1 MRPLNRNE
9 RLLATLLGALAFLVL
24 NLAGMKWIAGQ
35 TANSR
40 AEINRLAGEAAAA
53 RTLLKE
59 KPYWNVRQD
68 WVAQHVPQPFDE
80 RTSQSQF
87 VQEVQD
93 SLKKFQLTTQ
103 QQQPLPTERE
113 GRLAVAGIEV
123 TVEGR
128 LEAIVRW
135 LHKLQQPGSYDLV
148 RSFTLRQAEDGNT
161 MQAVVRLG
169 KVYRE
174 GGLAAYP

>member
-9 RLLATLLGALAFLVL
+9 RLLATLFGAAAFLVL
-24 NLAGMKWIAGQ
+24 NLAGMKWIANQ

-40 AEINRLAGEAAAA
+40 ADISRLQGEANAA
-53 RTLLKE
+53 RALLKE
-59 KPYWNVRQD
+59 KPYWTARQD
-68 WVAQHVPQPFDE
+68 WVAQNAPQPFDE
-80 RTSQSQF
+80 QTSQSQF

-93 SLKKFQLTTQ
+93 SLRKFKLTTQ

-113 GRLAVAGIEV
+113 GRLAIAGMEV

-135 LHKLQQPGSYDLV
+135 LHALQQPGRYDLV

-169 KVYRE
+169 KVYRA
-174 GGLAAYP
+174 GDLAAYP

>member
-9 RLLATLLGALAFLVL
+9 RLLATLFGAMAFLLL
-24 NLAGMKWIAGQ
+24 NLVGMKWIANQ

-40 AEINRLAGEAAAA
+40 AEISRLKGEADAA

-59 KPYWNVRQD
+59 KPYWNVRQE
-68 WVAQHVPQPFDE
+68 WVEEHVPQAFDE

-93 SLKKFQLTTQ
+93 GLKKFQLTTQ
-103 QQQPLPTERE
+103 QQQPLPTEHE
-113 GRLAVAGIEV
+113 GRLAIAGIEV

-135 LHKLQQPGSYDLV
+135 LHELQQPGSYDLV

-169 KVYRE
+169 KVYRA
-174 GGLAAYP
+174 GDLASYP